1 MRSMGQQQ
9 SAESVVP
16 ADSFAQSGG
25 EGTNRVIQPLNP
37 HYVAGFIDGEGSFV
51 FFLSP
56 RKDIR
61 SGFEVNL
68 DFQIELR
75 IDDREILERIQ
86 ATLGG
91 IGHLNVLN
99 YERYERWQPHVK
111 YRVGRIDQ
119 LQNRLVPFFRK
130 YPLQAKKRRNFEIF
144 AQAVEIKW
152 QKRHRSPKGMEELIR
167 LREQIAELRG

>member
-1 MRSMGQQQ
+1 MEYQQ
-9 SAESVVP
+9 SAESIVP
-16 ADSFAQSGG
+16 TLSLRHSGG

-86 ATLGG
+86 ATFGG
-91 IGHLNVLN
+91 IGHINVLN
-99 YERYERWQPHVK
+99 YERYRRWQPHVK

-119 LQNRLVPFFRK
+119 LRNRLVPFFRQ
-130 YPLQAKKRRNFEIF
+130 YPLQAKKQKNFEIF
-144 AQAVEIKW
+144 AQAVELKW
-152 QKRHRSPKGMEELIR
+152 QKRHRTEDGMEELKH